1 MEDELKIPIS
11 TLERL
16 AMYLRYMY
24 ELESLGVEMVSSA
37 QIEQATGIHAAQFR
51 KDLSYFGEFG
61 RPGVGYK
68 VGKLQQQISRILK
81 VNNEQ
86 PVLLVGAGHL
96 GSALVGYTALR
107 NRNFNIVAVLDNNY
121 KKIGRQLWDIEIQ
134 DINDVRS
141 INETL
146 EARIAIMAV
155 PAFAAQ
161 GVADQ
166 LVSAGIKAILNFAPT
181 IIHVP
186 EDVFVRDVCFVNEL
200 AVLSF
205 HLSSDAGLQ
214 SYDNI
219 DENLISRIIK

>member
-1 MEDELKIPIS
+1 MEDGLKIPIS

-16 AMYLRYMY
+16 TVYLRYMY
-24 ELESLGVEMVSSA
+24 ELRSIGVETVSSA

-61 RPGVGYK
+61 RPGVGYE
-68 VGKLQQQISRILK
+68 VGKLQLQISSILK
-81 VNNEQ
+81 VDNEQ

-107 NRNFNIVAVLDNNY
+107 HRNFNIVAVFDNNY
-121 KKIGRQLWDIEIQ
+121 KKIGRQLWDLEIH
-134 DINDVRS
+134 DIVDVQA

-146 EARIAIMAV
+146 AARLAIMAV
-155 PAFAAQ
+155 PAYAAQ

-166 LVSAGIKAILNFAPT
+166 LVAAGIKAILNFAPT
-181 IIHVP
+181 TIRVP
-186 EDVFVRDVCFVNEL
+186 DGVFVRDVCFISEL

-205 HLSSDAGLQ
+205 YLSPDVSASSLGPIAEDLLTA
-214 SYDNI
+214 STN
-219 DENLISRIIK
+219 